1 MITIASHVR
10 CTSSMLEII
19 VLCSGFGAPWYK
31 AAVLVLHHGLKTWQF
46 PIKKVQFWS
55 MHLVQN
61 MSVWCKTSMLLPRM
75 PFNTFCGHEQHLQT
89 QRAGFILLYIL
100 HRDKNKNGSV
110 IVAKIFFKN
119 HLDTLPSN
127 PMQQVTVAG
136 FVIASGPVA
145 IQLAWLQQHRN
156 MNRCTKFQRKYK
168 NLAHISREKC
178 ARNQK

>member
-89 QRAGFILLYIL
+89 QRAGFIL
-100 HRDKNKNGSV
+100 HRDKNKKGSV

-145 IQLAWLQQHRN
+145 MQLAWLQQHRN